1 VSRIL
6 LDTHLLLWAVAEP
19 RKLLASARSR
29 IAEAEV
35 FVSAASIWE
44 VSIKSALGKLAA
56 DPAELLAEI
65 EPAGFSLLPITGEH
79 AAAVAQLPAVHADPF
94 DRMLVAQAKTEP
106 LLVLTNDA
114 RPPSAGGGAAA
125 GPAAA
130 LRRRRVLWC

>member
-19 RKLLASARSR
+19 RKLPPGARKR
-29 IAEAEV
+29 IDAAEI

-44 VSIKSALGKLAA
+44 VSIKAALGKLSA

-65 EPAGFSLLPITGEH
+65 EPAGFTLLPVTGEH
-79 AAAVAQLPAVHADPF
+79 AAAVARLPAVHSDPF

-106 LLVLTNDA
+106 LLLLTND
-114 RPPSAGGGAAA
+114 SLLAGYGDCVELIASK
-125 GPAAA
+125 P
-130 LRRRRVLWC
+130 RRT

>member
-19 RKLLASARSR
+19 RKMLPAVRSR
-29 IAEAEV
+29 IDAAEV

-44 VSIKSALGKLAA
+44 VSIKAALGKLAA

-65 EPAGFSLLPITGEH
+65 EPAGFNLLPVTGEH
-79 AAAVAQLPAVHADPF
+79 AAAVARLPAIHADPF

-106 LLVLTNDA
+106 LLLLTNDSLLA
-114 RPPSAGGGAAA
+114 GYGDCVELITPRP
-125 GPAAA
+125 
-130 LRRRRVLWC
+130 RRS